1 MTAPLSDL
9 ILYGRPG
16 CHLCDDAH
24 MALESILANRAQAGL
39 PAPSLVRRNIEDDEG
54 VHRRYLTTIP
64 VIALDGRELEMAT
77 TTARI
82 ERFLAEALDG
92 AAAR

>member
-1 MTAPLSDL
+1 MTAPLPEL

-16 CHLCDDAH
+16 CHLCDDAYT
-24 MALESILANRAQAGL
+24 ALESLLSGRTQAGL
-39 PAPSLVRRNIEDDEG
+39 PAPAILRRNIEDDPSW
-54 VHRRYLTTIP
+54 HRSYLTTIP
-64 VIALDGRELEMAT
+64 VIVLDGRELEMAT
-77 TTARI
+77 TTAKI